1 MQILAVFRP
10 IVPIFLMWMLLCP
23 VFSSAFTLPGD
34 NNYLILEEKQYRIIF
49 DRQYLE
55 SIDTINR
62 KIKVH
67 LETMSEFKNRVL
79 DERLTI
85 ILISSKTQISNALA
99 TVYPSLTIS
108 LYPVGVIG
116 LHELSMPIWFEG
128 VFEHELNHIFQM
140 SHSKTPKT
148 LRKLFNMPSLLFF
161 YLYNPYPN
169 TFIPRFVLEGDSVL
183 KESLFHYGGR
193 LYNGY
198 ARALVY
204 SQIRHHRHQ
213 INQFMIKN
221 LLSFQLTPHSGKE
234 KYLHGGY
241 FMAML
246 AETYSHETVNSF
258 FKVNKKKT
266 CQKNTKTNQRYS
278 CKRIPLSLICR
289 TFFLSEYWFLF
300 TKFNKILL

>member
-1 MQILAVFRP
+1 MQ
-10 IVPIFLMWMLLCP
+10 
-23 VFSSAFTLPGD
+23 G
-34 NNYLILEEKQYRIIF
+34 
-49 DRQYLE
+49 
-55 SIDTINR
+55 
-62 KIKVH
+62 
-67 LETMSEFKNRVL
+67 
-79 DERLTI
+79 LTI
-85 ILISSKTQISNALA
+85 ILISSKTQIPNALA
-99 TVYPSLTIS
+99 TVHPSLTIS

-140 SHSKTPKT
+140 SHSKSPKT
-148 LRKLFNMPSLLFF
+148 LKKLFNIHLWFVN
-161 YLYNPYPN
+161 LYNPYPN

-258 FKVNKKKT
+258 FKVNKKNPAKKI
-266 CQKNTKTNQRYS
+266 QKQIKDTPVKEFLS
-278 CKRIPLSLICR
+278 PLFAEHFSFRNIG
-289 TFFLSEYWFLF
+289 FFLQNLTKSYFNRWLKEASMQKSSNEPILF
-300 TKFNKILL
+300 ESAVCPAFGSSKEMKFSF